1 MTEDLSRKPCPCG
14 KEMGE
19 IIGVPEP
26 TDHVPHPD
34 PVRKG
39 WFCFDCRRW
48 EDAILRERIVDIS
61 RWVKR

>member
-14 KEMGE
+14 KETVE
-19 IIGVPEP
+19 IIGIPEP
-26 TDHVPHPD
+26 TDQVPHPD

-39 WFCFDCRRW
+39 WFCFGCRHW

-61 RWVKR
+61 SWVK